1 MPPDEPRVRTTAG
14 NNAGSYEDG
23 LSVFR
28 GIPFAA
34 APFGEHRFAT
44 PAPVARWAGPRP
56 AKEFS
61 APPPQSFRMGPPQAA
76 PSDPEPDCLTVNVW
90 TPDLSAN
97 LPVLVWI
104 YGGGYLAGQAGM
116 PTYDGAHLAHEGV
129 VVVSFNHRVGVEGF
143 AYFPDAPANRGLL
156 DQVAALEWVQENIAG
171 FGGDPASVTVF
182 GQSAGAGSIAAL
194 LSMPRANGLFS
205 RAVLQSV
212 PGTYFTPAFGLDAT
226 TRIGTLLGA
235 EPSAK
240 AFSAF
245 TSTECAEATLAFLPT
260 MPDLVAEWGRIA
272 KTITPFSPIVDGDVL
287 PVDPW
292 QALADGASRDVDL
305 LAGWTHDEYRIF
317 HHMDQT
323 LYRAADDEATYYLDL
338 MGPNADAPTSYREA
352 YPDKTPG
359 ELIEVVFT
367 DWLFRM
373 ATLRLAEHHAAAG
386 GRTFVY
392 ELALKAPAENGAL
405 GAHHGFDAPLVFG
418 NLDNDM
424 ARRSLGDGAA
434 SDAVKRVSSEMGTAW
449 LGFAASGDPGWPA
462 FALPQ
467 STAKVFDETTATVDG
482 IEAASS
488 AIWRD
493 YRYRADDLIS

>member
-1 MPPDEPRVRTTAG
+1 MPLDEPRVRTTAG
-14 NNAGSYEDG
+14 NNAGTFEDG

-28 GIPFAA
+28 GIPFAK
-34 APFGEHRFAT
+34 APFGEHRFA
-44 PAPVARWAGPRP
+44 APVPVDRWAGPRP

-61 APPPQSFRMGPPQAA
+61 APPPQAFRMGPPQAA

-90 TPDLSAN
+90 SPDDAAN

-104 YGGGYLAGQAGM
+104 YGGGYLAGQASM
-116 PTYDGAHLAHEGV
+116 PSYDGAHLAHEGV
-129 VVVSFNHRVGVEGF
+129 VVVTFNHRVGVEGF
-143 AYFPDAPANRGLL
+143 AYLTDAPANRGLL
-156 DQVAALEWVQENIAG
+156 DQVLALQWVQDNIAG
-171 FGGDPASVTVF
+171 FGGDPGNVTVF

-194 LSMPRANGLFS
+194 LAMPSARGLFA

-226 TRIGTLLGA
+226 SRIAARLGA

-240 AFSAF
+240 SLSGFS
-245 TSTECAEATLAFLPT
+245 STECAEATIAFLPT
-260 MPDLVAEWGRIA
+260 MTDLVSTWGRIA
-272 KTITPFSPIVDGDVL
+272 HTITPFSPIVDGEIL
-287 PVDPW
+287 PTDPW

-305 LAGWTHDEYRIF
+305 IAGWTHDEYRIF

-323 LYRAADDEATYYLDL
+323 LYRAADDEATYFLGL
-338 MGPNADAPTSYREA
+338 MGPNADAPDAYREA
-352 YPDKTPG
+352 FPDKTPG
-359 ELIEVVFT
+359 ELVEVVFT

-373 ATLRLAEHHAAAG
+373 ATLRLAEHHATAG

-392 ELALKAPAENGAL
+392 EFSLAAPAEDGAY

-424 ARRSLGDGAA
+424 VRRSLGDAPA
-434 SDAVKRVSSEMGTAW
+434 SDAVRRVSAEMGRAW
-449 LGFAASGDPGWPA
+449 VAFATSGDPGWPA
-462 FALPQ
+462 FSLPG
-467 STAKVFDETTATVDG
+467 STARVFDVTSATVDG
-482 IEAASS
+482 IEAAST

-493 YRYRADDLIS
+493 YHYTVDDLIA